1 MGKNLAILNQPE
13 RTVEEYVPMV
23 IKRYEKIVV
32 PSSVCAAP
40 TLRHAVLSF
49 VDSLGVDELSK
60 GEITV
65 AVGEAFANA
74 VKYGNGSSEV
84 VVWLTACP
92 ESLLVDIEYSGEPFH
107 AQRVHAPDVGSLPN
121 GGLGR
126 YLMQQFMDDVRY
138 SFRNGRTYLRMLKVF
153 RKPPQHY
160 GSPSGHPQETDYT
173 SGKNPPRANRDLPQ
187 SEMLHQRS

>member
-1 MGKNLAILNQPE
+1 
-13 RTVEEYVPMV
+13 MV
-23 IKRYEKIVV
+23 VKRYEKIVV
-32 PSSVCAAP
+32 PSSACAAS
-40 TLRHAVLSF
+40 TLRRAVLSF

-84 VVWLTACP
+84 VVWLTACT
-92 ESLLVDIEYSGEPFH
+92 ESLMVDIEYSGDPFH
-107 AQRVHAPDVGSLPN
+107 AHRVRAPDVSLLPN

-126 YLMQQFMDDVRY
+126 YLMQQFMDEVRY

-153 RKPPQHY
+153 RKPPQCY
-160 GSPSGHPQETDYT
+160 ETLPGLPQKADRT
-173 SGKNPPRANRDLPQ
+173 SGKNPPRADQDLPQ
-187 SEMLHQRS
+187 SETLHQRF